1 MGICVMGN
9 SAFFLNNA
17 LARFSDPAEFCR
29 SLIAEYLAMDE
40 EARGAFVAV
49 LIADIAAREVMAR
62 HRPVTSPTSE
72 DAA

>member
-1 MGICVMGN
+1 MGDA
-9 SAFFLNNA
+9 AFFLNNA

-40 EARGAFVAV
+40 EARAALAAV
-49 LIADIAAREVMAR
+49 LIAEIAACEVITR
-62 HRPVTSPTSE
+62 HRLATSPTSE

>member
-1 MGICVMGN
+1 MGDE
-9 SAFFLNNA
+9 AFFLNNA

-40 EARGAFVAV
+40 EARVALAAV
-49 LIADIAAREVMAR
+49 LIAEIAAREVMAR
-62 HRPVTSPTSE
+62 HRPVTSSTSE